1 MRTAGRQIQIPLLNP
16 RSEATTLGKPG
27 SKAVGGRSTSTGHP
41 DPFILL
47 GVLLHLLVSRTLFY
61 HPGRCRK
68 SALARNGGAPPSLR
82 HSLASCFTSW
92 CHEPFFIAESVHV
105 VVVRAASW

>member
-1 MRTAGRQIQIPLLNP
+1 MNREGLRWLILHANRRPANSNIQIPLLNP

-47 GVLLHLLVSRTLFY
+47 GVLLHLLVSRTFIWR
-61 HPGRCRK
+61 PGRCRK
-68 SALARNGGAPPSLR
+68 SALARNEGAPPSLGQGPR
-82 HSLASCFTSW
+82 CHQRAWSW
-92 CHEPFFIAESVHV
+92 F
-105 VVVRAASW
+105 